1 MADWEYKEA
10 SWERPVSAVL
20 DSFHRNAETYLAM
33 KGFGYV
39 LEDGYPIKVRF
50 DELKGTEVKSI
61 SGTQRHMLP
70 REEGRKQVNQFN
82 EESEMDF
89 PTWLGHHSR
98 EGWEIF
104 KISRVFNSSNAN
116 TWCIFRRE
124 VE

>member
-10 SWERPVSAVL
+10 SWERQVL
-20 DSFHRNAETYLAM
+20 AQIDTFHRNADAYLNV

-39 LEDGYPIKVRF
+39 LEDGYPIEVRF
-50 DELKGTEVKSI
+50 DALKGTEIKSANH
-61 SGTQRHMLP
+61 QKRPVLP
-70 REEGRKQVNQFN
+70 RKEAQKQVNQFN
-82 EESEMDF
+82 RGIEMDF

>member
-10 SWERPVSAVL
+10 SWERPVSAEL
-20 DSFHRNAETYLAM
+20 DHLTGNAEAYLNV
-33 KGFGYV
+33 KGIGYV

-50 DELKGTEVKSI
+50 DELEGTEIKSANHA
-61 SGTQRHMLP
+61 RRPVLP
-70 REEGRKQVNQFN
+70 RKEGRKQINQFN
-82 EESEMDF
+82 RETEMDF

-104 KISRVFNSSNAN
+104 KISRGFNSSNAN